1 MDQVLRIF
9 INIRNYSRSTQP
21 TLLLVGVFR
30 VVKLSL
36 WSRHSV
42 VATARLRRLLLRHH
56 LLPRRLQCQRTALAR
71 TLIPTLK
78 SLLKRRTCGSGG
90 IGGGSG
96 GSSATH
102 PAFAESPL
110 RRRDRRRLLQHAIP
124 MLRAHHQR

>member
-1 MDQVLRIF
+1 M
-9 INIRNYSRSTQP
+9 
-21 TLLLVGVFR
+21 
-30 VVKLSL
+30 VKLSL

-42 VATARLRRLLLRHH
+42 VATTRLRRLLLQSRR
-56 LLPRRLQCQRTALAR
+56 LLLRSRRLLLRSRRLPRRLQCQRTALAR
-71 TLIPTLK
+71 TLIPTIK

-110 RRRDRRRLLQHAIP
+110 RRLDRRRLLRHAIP
-124 MLRAHHQR
+124 MLRVHHQR